1 MPHLYPENQTYG
13 IINTSDL
20 ASVDFTQVMPNQSDE
35 VRYSLDGL
43 MFVIKWEEDHEPT
56 FITDGTIVPVSILTL
71 VFNKSS
77 SLTPRSSNSTNVSL
91 ITFSIFDKSK
101 LCSGFGKA

>member
-56 FITDGTIVPVSILTL
+56 FITDGTIVPVSILSHSDCLTL
-71 VFNKSS
+71 MQTTEWTEPIPVE
-77 SLTPRSSNSTNVSL
+77 
-91 ITFSIFDKSK
+91 
-101 LCSGFGKA
+101 

>member
-1 MPHLYPENQTYG
+1 MSHIYPENQIYG

-43 MFVIKWEEDHEPT
+43 MFVVKWEEDHDTYIHNGWDNCPGVYT
-56 FITDGTIVPVSILTL
+56 ITRTL
-71 VFNKSS
+71 S
-77 SLTPRSSNSTNVSL
+77 
-91 ITFSIFDKSK
+91 
-101 LCSGFGKA
+101 